1 MNAIENKSQEELKLK
16 KKKKGNNQQTNVPLK
31 LMRQKGALM

>member
-1 MNAIENKSQEELKLK
+1 MDAIENKSQEELKLKK

-31 LMRQKGALM
+31 LMR